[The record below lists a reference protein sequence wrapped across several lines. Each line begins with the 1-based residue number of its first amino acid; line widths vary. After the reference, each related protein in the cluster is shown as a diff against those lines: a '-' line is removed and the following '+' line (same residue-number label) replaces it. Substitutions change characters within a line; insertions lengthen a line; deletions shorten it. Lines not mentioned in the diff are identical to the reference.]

1 MNLGKKLR
9 CLRQARGLST
19 VALAKRARVT
29 TAFIRQLE
37 HSHTVPSLQTLQRIA
52 AVLEVSLPYFVLE
65 ETLQPQVVRQR
76 ERQSV
81 QLGPDGARVSLLSP
95 LPPQHLE
102 VALLEL
108 PPGAVS
114 WSSARAPAGP
124 QCYLVVHGTVRADY
138 GDHPYCLDQ
147 GDSILWDG
155 TTPYR
160 LANIGPHEARLLIAT
175 APASLWQSVGEEAS
189 QGTSTPGHADRL
201 DMRPQ
206 GAAPTAVA
214 RPASPPA
221 ALVEPAMGRPDGLQE
236 SQLVLAY
243 QHVKERPKLLHAMTG
258 LTPGEFEQVLP
269 HFQRAWEQYL
279 PHNCVARDER
289 LRQYGGRKPAT
300 LVNIEDKLLFILY
313 YVKLGPLQEILA
325 FEFGMVQSTAHEWIR
340 ILSEVLQQALAH
352 GGYALA
358 RAPKPLKKGL
368 LNLGLRLLALPQAL

>member
-1 MNLGKKLR
+1 MNLGKKIR
-9 CLRQARGLST
+9 CMRQARGLST
-19 VALAKRARVT
+19 AELAKRARVT
-29 TAFIRQLE
+29 TAFISQLE

-52 AVLEVSLPYFVLE
+52 AVLEASLPYFILE

-76 ERQSV
+76 ERQIV

-114 WSSARAPAGP
+114 WSSARSQAGQ
-124 QCYLVVHGTVRADY
+124 QCHLVVHGTVCADY
-138 GDHPYCLDQ
+138 GDNTYRLDQ
-147 GDSILWDG
+147 GDSILWEG

-160 LANIGPHEARLLIAT
+160 LENLGPHEARLLIAT
-175 APASLWQSVGEEAS
+175 APASLWQYVGMEARN
-189 QGTSTPGHADRL
+189 GTSTPS
-201 DMRPQ
+201 RPD
-206 GAAPTAVA
+206 
-214 RPASPPA
+214 
-221 ALVEPAMGRPDGLQE
+221 ALVEHALGRPDGLQG

-243 QHVKERPKLLHAMTG
+243 QHVKERPRVLHAMTG
-258 LTPGEFEQVLP
+258 LTQGEFEQLLP

-279 PHNCVARDER
+279 QQNYAARDDR
-289 LRQYGGRKPAT
+289 LRQYGGGKPAT

-340 ILSEVLQQALAH
+340 ILSEVLQQALAQ
-352 GGYALA
+352 GGYVLT
-358 RAPKPLKKGL
+358 RAPKPMKTVFKPAAASPCGL
-368 LNLGLRLLALPQAL
+368 DGATAPALSW